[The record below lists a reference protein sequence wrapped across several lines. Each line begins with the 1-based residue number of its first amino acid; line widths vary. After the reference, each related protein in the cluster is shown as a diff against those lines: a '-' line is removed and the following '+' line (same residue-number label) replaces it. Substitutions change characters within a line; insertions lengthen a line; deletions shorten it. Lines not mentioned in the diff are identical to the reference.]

1 MFAVYELYNRILLF
15 WFALMGKAEC
25 MGVTVFLRKNIR
37 SLFVVLDTGP
47 SLWRDTP
54 ENLEL
59 SALLACYLVFL
70 EDSRIVF
77 IFSC

>member
-1 MFAVYELYNRILLF
+1 MHGCGSLL
-15 WFALMGKAEC
+15 KK
-25 MGVTVFLRKNIR
+25 KNSR
-37 SLFVVLDTGP
+37 SLFVVLDTCP
-47 SLWRDTP
+47 SLWLGTL

-77 IFSC
+77 IFSY